1 MFKQKIFV
9 ISFIVL
15 VLIAVF
21 NYLGMKFNLYWFYR
35 WYDIPMHMLGG
46 FWVTLFSLS
55 IYNHFSKIFPVISY
69 YVKFLYVMLFILL
82 AVAISWEVFEL
93 AGGITFVDDRGYW
106 IDTFADILNAYIG
119 GAVVYFLFIKN
130 NKNEKILVTEK
141 FNNN

>member
-55 IYNHFSKIFPVISY
+55 IYSHFSKSFPVISY
-69 YVKFLYVMLFILL
+69 YVKFLYIMLFILL
-82 AVAISWEVFEL
+82 AVTISWEVFEL